1 MHTQNVYCALSISET
16 IVKFVT
22 SLIIGGPVLF
32 VSIMSITAETKLYH
46 DNVIQCYR
54 FEGVDC
60 RN

>member
-1 MHTQNVYCALSISET
+1 MFTVLSISET